1 MKKITLLLAMMFG
14 LVAGPAL
21 ASYGVTVNGK
31 TTTYAKKDKEYWTA
45 VWYAKRGLTYRGG
58 AAASKRSVKKKSVVK
73 RRKVVRKASY
83 RKRNSGKVSVFKRK
97 RNIGGKGVVARVN
110 LSSQTMNVYKNGV
123 HQYTWK
129 VSSGRKGYSTPT
141 GSWRIG
147 RMHKEYYSR
156 KYDNAPMPYAMFYY
170 RGFAV
175 HGTNSI
181 SRLGRPASHGCI
193 RLHPQNAATLF
204 SMVRR
209 YGGRVKVTY

>member
-1 MKKITLLLAMMFG
+1 MKRVTLLLAFIF
-14 LVAGPAL
+14 AL
-21 ASYGVTVNGK
+21 ATAPAMAGYSVTVNGK

-58 AAASKRSVKKKSVVK
+58 AKSTKKKRV
-73 RRKVVRKASY
+73 RRKSLVRKASAS
-83 RKRNSGKVSVFKRK
+83 RRPAKRIKKSKRRSSG
-97 RNIGGKGVVARVN
+97 GGGVVAN
-110 LSSQTMNVYKNGV
+110 IDLSSQTMNVYKNGV

-129 VSSGRKGYSTPT
+129 ISSGRKGYGTPT
-141 GSWRIG
+141 GSWRIH

-156 KYDNAPMPYAMFYY
+156 KYDNAPMPYAMFYH

-193 RLHPQNAATLF
+193 RLHPKNAATLF

-209 YGGRVKVTY
+209 HGGRVKVSY